1 MQKQARRLFYVGQCL
16 RPVPTTRT
24 PTTIKHTP
32 NRDERAQADSLHSY
46 IKMKPTLLLL
56 FFASLSAFGGEKPNI
71 LLILTDDLGYSDLG
85 SYGSEIETPV
95 LDRLADNG
103 LRFNSFYSTAK
114 CHSSRVSLLTGRWS
128 RQAGDESLK
137 RAVTLP
143 EVLQTA
149 GYFTTMTG
157 KWHLKKEPTD
167 FGFQRYWGH
176 LSGATHFFK
185 GDDTFR
191 LNGEKWEVPE
201 KDFYTTTAN
210 ADYALRFIA
219 EAREKENPWLCYM
232 AFNAPHAPLHA
243 LEEDYRKYEG
253 RYAKGWDAIRDD
265 RIDRQKAMEL
275 FGKDFT
281 PSARPGHLPAWKD
294 LPEETKH
301 WEEKRM
307 TTLAAMIDRV
317 DQEIGR
323 VVADLEAKGELDN
336 TIILFFSDNG
346 ACPYDRHNI
355 RPDLMP
361 WDSRTRWT
369 DSTGWAWARNTPFRF
384 YKQNQYEGG
393 ASTPAIVHW
402 PAGLKTEPGAI
413 VDTPAHLVDV
423 LPTLAEIAGAD
434 IPMNWPGREPT
445 PLAGVSLKP
454 ILEGKQ
460 LASRPPI
467 FLLHNRDRGL
477 RDGDW
482 KLVSFRSKAWEL
494 YNLAEDRCETNNLAD
509 KHPEIVER
517 MTKEWH
523 RMAKEEV
530 LATDREQRP
539 VSDES
544 PPHIHREWTFSRK
557 K

>member
-1 MQKQARRLFYVGQCL
+1 MKIAYASFFLISALSLFG
-16 RPVPTTRT
+16 
-24 PTTIKHTP
+24 
-32 NRDERAQADSLHSY
+32 A
-46 IKMKPTLLLL
+46 
-56 FFASLSAFGGEKPNI
+56 EKPNI
-71 LLILTDDLGYSDLG
+71 LLILTDDLGYSDIG

-95 LDRLADNG
+95 LDRLANNG
-103 LRFNSFYSTAK
+103 LRFNNFYSTAK
-114 CHSSRVSLLTGRWS
+114 CHSSRVSLLSGRWC

-143 EVLQTA
+143 EVLQPA

-157 KWHLKKEPTD
+157 KWHLKQEPTD

-191 LNGEKWEVPE
+191 LNGEKWDVPE
-201 KDFYTTTAN
+201 EDFYTTVAN
-210 ADYALRFIA
+210 ADFALKFIE
-219 EAREKENPWLCYM
+219 EAREKKKPWLCYM

-243 LEEDYRKYEG
+243 LKEDYEKYQG
-253 RYAKGWDAIRDD
+253 RYQVGWDEVHEARVT
-265 RIDRQKAMEL
+265 RQKELGL
-275 FGKDFT
+275 FGGDF
-281 PSARPGHLPAWKD
+281 PIPERPDHLPAWKD
-294 LPEETKH
+294 LPADTQR
-301 WEEKRM
+301 WEERRM

-323 VVADLEAKGELDN
+323 VVKDLEANGELDN

-346 ACPYDRHNI
+346 ACPYDRKNI
-355 RPDLMP
+355 RPNLDP

-384 YKQNQYEGG
+384 YKQNQFEGG

-402 PAGLKTEPGAI
+402 PAGLKTKPGAI

-423 LPTLAEIAGAD
+423 LPTLAEIAGAE
-434 IPMNWPGREPT
+434 IPTSWPGREPT

-454 ILEGKQ
+454 IFDAKGLE
-460 LASRPPI
+460 SRPPI
-467 FLLHNRDRGL
+467 HLLFDKDRGL

-494 YNLAEDRCETNNLAD
+494 YNLADDRNETNNLAQQ
-509 KHPEIVER
+509 HPEIVKR
-517 MTKEWH
+517 MAKEWH

-530 LATDREQRP
+530 LATEREQRP
-539 VSDES
+539 VSSEG
-544 PPHIHREWTFSRK
+544 PPHIHREWTDFPAN
-557 K
+557 

>member
-1 MQKQARRLFYVGQCL
+1 MIRICL
-16 RPVPTTRT
+16 SIGLLGTL
-24 PTTIKHTP
+24 
-32 NRDERAQADSLHSY
+32 SL
-46 IKMKPTLLLL
+46 LG
-56 FFASLSAFGGEKPNI
+56 AEKPNI

-85 SYGSEIETPV
+85 SYGGEIETPV
-95 LDRLADNG
+95 LDRLAANG

-114 CHSSRVSLLTGRWS
+114 CHSSRVSLLSGRWS
-128 RQAGDESLK
+128 RQAGEESLK

-143 EVLQTA
+143 EILQPA

-157 KWHLKKEPTD
+157 KWHLDKEPTD

-176 LSGATHFFK
+176 LSGATHFFE

-191 LNGEKWEVPE
+191 LNGEKWQVPE
-201 KDFYTTTAN
+201 KDFYTTVAN
-210 ADYALRFIA
+210 ADFALKFID
-219 EAREKENPWLCYM
+219 EARDRQQPWLCYM

-243 LEEDYRKYEG
+243 LKEDYQKYEG
-253 RYAKGWDAIRDD
+253 RYAAGWDAIYRA
-265 RIDRQKAMEL
+265 RVARQQEMGL
-275 FGKDFT
+275 FGDNFT
-281 PSARPGHLPAWKD
+281 PAVRPDHIPAWED
-294 LPEETKH
+294 LSTETRQ

-307 TTLAAMIDRV
+307 TTYAAMIDRV

-323 VVADLEAKGELDN
+323 VVKNLEAHGELDN

-346 ACPYDRHNI
+346 ACPYDRHKI

-361 WDSRTRWT
+361 WDPRTRWT

-413 VDTPAHLVDV
+413 IDTPAHLVDV
-423 LPTLAEIAGAD
+423 LPTLAQLAGAR
-434 IPMNWPGREPT
+434 IPLSWPGREPT

-454 ILEGKQ
+454 VFEGK
-460 LASRPPI
+460 AFARRPI
-467 FLLHNRDRGL
+467 YLLHHLDRGL

-494 YNLAEDRCETNNLAD
+494 YNLADDRAETNNLAD
-509 KHPEIVER
+509 QHPEILQR
-517 MTKEWH
+517 MVQEWH
-523 RMAKEEV
+523 RMSSEEV
-530 LATDREQRP
+530 FATETEQKP
-539 VSDES
+539 VSGQG
-544 PPHIHREWTFSRK
+544 PPHLHPQWSKFDHHPEN
-557 K
+557 